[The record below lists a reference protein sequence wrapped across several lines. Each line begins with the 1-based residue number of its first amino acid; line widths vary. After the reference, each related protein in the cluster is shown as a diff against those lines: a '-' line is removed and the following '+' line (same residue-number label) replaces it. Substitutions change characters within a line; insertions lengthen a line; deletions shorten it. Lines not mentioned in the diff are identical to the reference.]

1 MWTQKVHAEVVDKSI
16 SLIRVLQEPGDVHP
30 SDIMALNSL
39 AGALTNE
46 LYYRRIVTESHFFKE
61 RPARTPNVQV
71 FVVTSHYYTLQVT
84 FFFLLQSCLLE
95 IYLFC
100 RIWSEAF

>member
-16 SLIRVLQEPGDVHP
+16 SLIRVLQEPGDVQP

-46 LYYRRIVTESHFFKE
+46 LYYRHIVTESHFFKE
-61 RPARTPNVQV
+61 RPARTPNVV
-71 FVVTSHYYTLQVT
+71 FVVTSHYYSLQVT
-84 FFFLLQSCLLE
+84 FFSLTIMSVRDLPLL
-95 IYLFC
+95 
-100 RIWSEAF
+100 

>member
-1 MWTQKVHAEVVDKSI
+1 MLKRKTMWTQKVHAEVVDKSI

-84 FFFLLQSCLLE
+84 FFSPTIMSVRDLPLL
-95 IYLFC
+95 
-100 RIWSEAF
+100 